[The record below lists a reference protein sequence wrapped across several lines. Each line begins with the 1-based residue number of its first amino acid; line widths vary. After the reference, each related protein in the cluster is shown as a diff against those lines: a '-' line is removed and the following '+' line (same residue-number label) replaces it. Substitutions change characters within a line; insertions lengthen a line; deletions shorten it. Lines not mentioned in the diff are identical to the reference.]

1 MSTDEVR
8 LLLAMARDP
17 SYRPIIN
24 LDAHTVAT
32 YLKAA
37 RADEVEDEE
46 MLYDIDDNEGCISAV
61 YFYFDDL
68 IAFLRET
75 CLWQDGTPN
84 MEKYQEW
91 LPILSG
97 PKITICDLNQETWS
111 RLLATATA
119 EKLAQ

>member
-17 SYRPIIN
+17 SYRPIFN
-24 LDAHTVAT
+24 LDPHTVAT
-32 YLKAA
+32 YLKSA
-37 RADEVEDEE
+37 RADEVEDEG
-46 MLYDIDDNEGCISAV
+46 MLYDLDDHEGSLSAV

-75 CLWQDGTPN
+75 CVWQDGTPN

-91 LPILSG
+91 LPILSES
-97 PKITICDLNQETWS
+97 KITICDLNAETWG

>member
-32 YLKAA
+32 YLKSA
-37 RADEVEDEE
+37 RADEVEDEG
-46 MLYDIDDNEGCISAV
+46 MHYDLDYYEGSLSAV

-68 IAFLRET
+68 IAFFREV

-91 LPILSG
+91 LPILSD
-97 PKITICDLNQETWS
+97 PKVTICDLNQETWG

-119 EKLAQ
+119 QKLAQ

>member
-8 LLLAMARDP
+8 LLLAMARDM
-17 SYRPIIN
+17 SYWPTPYT
-24 LDAHTVAT
+24 DAHTVAT
-32 YLKAA
+32 YLKSA
-37 RADEVEDEE
+37 RVDEVEDEG
-46 MLYDIDDNEGCISAV
+46 MLYDLDDHEGILSAV

-68 IAFLRET
+68 IVFLRET

-91 LPILSG
+91 LPILCD
-97 PKITICDLNQETWS
+97 PKVTICDLNQETWG

-119 EKLAQ
+119 QKLTQ

>member
-17 SYRPIIN
+17 SYKPLIN
-24 LDAHTVAT
+24 LDAHAVGT

-37 RADEVEDEE
+37 RADEVEDEG
-46 MLYDIDDNEGCISAV
+46 MLYDIDDHEGSLSAV

-68 IAFLRET
+68 IDFLRET

-91 LPILSG
+91 LPILSD
-97 PKITICDLNQETWS
+97 PKVTICDLNQETWS

-119 EKLAQ
+119 QKLAQ